1 MNAESNTTDRSLEP
15 TFPEF
20 LCERVEA
27 AGVIAVLQVEDV
39 SAAVPLARAL
49 IAGGV
54 HVMELT
60 LRTPAAMDAI
70 KRIRAEVPEM
80 TVGVG
85 TILTPQQVRDAQ
97 AAGAAFGVAPGM
109 NPRVVGEAKRIGLP
123 FAPGVCTPTEM
134 ELAVEQGCRLLKFF
148 PAAASGG
155 LAYLRSAAAPLA
167 HLGVRFL
174 PLGGIDAGNLA
185 DYLREASVLAVGG
198 SWLAPPPLIRQQD
211 WAAITAKAEQASA
224 LVAAVRGAAE

>member
-1 MNAESNTTDRSLEP
+1 M
-15 TFPEF
+15 FPDF
-20 LCERVEA
+20 LRERVEA
-27 AGVIAVLQVEDV
+27 AGVFAVLQVEDV

-54 HVMELT
+54 YVMELT
-60 LRTPAAMDAI
+60 LRTSAAMDAI
-70 KRIRAEVPEM
+70 ERIRAEVPEM

-97 AAGAAFGVAPGM
+97 TAGAAFGVAPGM
-109 NPRVVGEAKRIGLP
+109 NPRVVEEAKRIGLP

-155 LAYLRSAAAPLA
+155 LEYLRSAAAPLA

-185 DYLREASVLAVGG
+185 DYLRERSVLAVGG
-198 SWLAPPPLIRQQD
+198 SWLAPPPSIRQQD
-211 WAAITAKAEQASA
+211 WAGITAKAEQASA
-224 LVAAVRGAAE
+224 LVAGVRGAAE